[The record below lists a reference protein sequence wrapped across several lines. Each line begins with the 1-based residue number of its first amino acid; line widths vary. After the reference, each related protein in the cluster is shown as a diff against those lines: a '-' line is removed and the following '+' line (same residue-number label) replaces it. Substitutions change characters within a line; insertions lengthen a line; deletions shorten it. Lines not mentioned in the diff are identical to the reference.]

1 MPKKIKTG
9 LCSYGMSGLV
19 FHGPLLRIHP
29 GFEVTHVLE
38 RTKNHSAALYG
49 REVIVRDFNDLI
61 SDRALDL
68 IVVNTPDHTHYEM
81 AKAALNAGKHVVV
94 EKPFVQEAAQAEEL
108 IALAKQKGLVLTIFQ
123 NRRWDSDFLTV
134 RRVIDNGFLG
144 RLVEFESHYDRYRN
158 FIQPGTWKESAENGA
173 GIVYNLGS
181 HLIDQAL
188 CLFGK
193 PAGVYADLR
202 IVRTDGEV
210 QDFFDIDLIYP
221 DVKVKLKS
229 SYLVRES
236 GPRFMLHGTEGSF
249 LKWGLDPQEDE
260 LKKGILPNAPGWGA
274 EPEAE
279 WGLLNTT
286 LGGLHLKG
294 RVETVP
300 GNYPAFY
307 ANLYDVL
314 TAGAD
319 LAVKPGEALLAMQ
332 VIGAVF
338 ESAEKGGNISL

>member
-134 RRVIDNGFLG
+134 RRVIDNGLLG

-236 GPRFMLHGTEGSF
+236 GPRFILHGTEGSF

-260 LKKGILPNAPGWGA
+260 LKKGTLPNAPGWGA

>member
-236 GPRFMLHGTEGSF
+236 GPRFILHGTEGSF

-260 LKKGILPNAPGWGA
+260 LKKGTLPNAPGWGA

>member
-134 RRVIDNGFLG
+134 RRVIDNGLLG

-210 QDFFDIDLIYP
+210 QDFFDIDLVYP

-236 GPRFMLHGTEGSF
+236 GPRFILHGTEGSF

-260 LKKGILPNAPGWGA
+260 LKKGTLPNAPGWGA

>member
-38 RTKNHSAALYG
+38 RTKNHSAVLYG

-236 GPRFMLHGTEGSF
+236 GPRFILHGTEGSF

-260 LKKGILPNAPGWGA
+260 LKKGTLPNAPGWGA

>member
-236 GPRFMLHGTEGSF
+236 GPRFILHGTEGSF

-260 LKKGILPNAPGWGA
+260 LKKGTLPNAPGWGA

-319 LAVKPGEALLAMQ
+319 LAVKPGEALLAMK

>member
-1 MPKKIKTG
+1 
-9 LCSYGMSGLV
+9 MSGLV

-236 GPRFMLHGTEGSF
+236 GPRFILHGTEGSF

-260 LKKGILPNAPGWGA
+260 LKKGTLPNAPGWGA